1 MQSFEMSQQVQV
13 EPESSQNHS
22 STSKVALSRN
32 KRKCPPNTRKRKI
45 VIIGDSH
52 ARGIAAEISS
62 CLGKDFEVNGTVM
75 PGARLE
81 NITNLS
87 DKEMSTLRNKDA
99 VVIWGGANDISKN
112 EVNNGLKHLKKMCKQ
127 HAKHEHRS
135 RNTNTI
141 CRKLH
146 V

>member
-22 STSKVALSRN
+22 RTSKVALSRN

-45 VIIGDSH
+45 VIIGDNH
-52 ARGIAAEISS
+52 ARGIAAETSS

-87 DKEMSTLRNKDA
+87 DKEMSTLGNKDA
-99 VVIWGGANDISKN
+99 VVIWGGANAISKN
-112 EVNNGLKHLKKMCKQ
+112 EVNNGLKHLKK
-127 HAKHEHRS
+127 
-135 RNTNTI
+135 N
-141 CRKLH
+141 